1 MKKSHISIIFGILSF
16 CVILHATVRAG
27 PIIDGC
33 SIFPSN
39 NIWNTP
45 INNLPVRANS
55 STYINTIG
63 ADTGLHPDFGS
74 GEWNGGPIGIPYTV
88 VSQTQAKVGVTFDYA
103 DESDPGPYPI
113 PPDALI
119 EGGSES
125 QGDRHVLVLEKDNCL
140 LYELFDAHRQPDNSW
155 HAGSGAFFDLSSN
168 NLRPDTW
175 TSADAAGLPI
185 LSGLVTYEEVISGEI
200 THAIRF
206 TAPQTQKAHV
216 WPARHDAS
224 NLTSPVYPPMG
235 QRFRL
240 KADFDISG
248 FPLEIQ
254 TILTAFK
261 KYGIILADN
270 GSAWY
275 ISGVPDERW
284 DNDILR
290 LLRQVKGSDF
300 EAVDVSDL
308 MVDENSGAAKQS
320 PDNSTFYVGDDD
332 CEGNSPCFNS
342 IEAAINAAT
351 VDTQIILAQGIYTET
366 IRLNK
371 QISLT
376 IEGGWNFSTNL
387 QNGVTILKKAPEVN
401 LGSLTIRE
409 LTIKP

>member
-1 MKKSHISIIFGILSF
+1 MLGFLSF
-16 CVILHATVRAG
+16 CMIVHTTVGAS
-27 PIIDGC
+27 PIIEGC
-33 SIFPSN
+33 SIFPSD

-45 INNLPVRANS
+45 IDNLPVHSSS

-88 VSQTQAKVGVTFDYA
+88 VSQTQVKVGVTFDYA

-119 EGGSES
+119 EGGSDS
-125 QGDRHVLVLEKDNCL
+125 QGDRHVLVIEKDNCL

-155 HAGSGAFFDLSSN
+155 YAGSGAFFDLSSN
-168 NLRPDTW
+168 DLRPDTW

-185 LSGLVTYEEVISGEI
+185 LPGLVTYEEVLSGEI
-200 THAIRF
+200 EHAIRF

-240 KADFDISG
+240 KAGFAVSG

-254 TILTAFK
+254 TILKAFK

-275 ISGVPDERW
+275 ISGVPDDRW
-284 DNDILR
+284 DNDMLR

-308 MVDENSGAAKQS
+308 MIDENSGAAKQV
-320 PDNSTFYVGDDD
+320 PDNSTFYVDGDD
-332 CEGNSPCFNS
+332 CAGNSPCFNT
-342 IEAAINAAT
+342 IDAAINAAT
-351 VDTQIILAQGIYTET
+351 VDTRILVAQGTYSET
-366 IRLNK
+366 IRLDK
-371 QISLT
+371 QIAVT
-376 IEGGWNFSTNL
+376 IEGGWNFSSNL
-387 QNGVTILKKAPEVN
+387 QNGVTILRKAPEVT
-401 LGSLTIRE
+401 LGSLTIEE
-409 LTIKP
+409 LTINP

>member
-1 MKKSHISIIFGILSF
+1 MFGVLSF
-16 CVILHATVRAG
+16 CMILHATVRAS
-27 PIIDGC
+27 PTIEGC

-45 INNLPVRANS
+45 IDNLPVHSSS

-63 ADTGLHPDFGS
+63 TDTDLHPDFGS

-88 VSQTQAKVGVTFDYA
+88 VSQTQAKVGITFDYA

-119 EGGSES
+119 EGGSDS
-125 QGDRHVLVLEKDNCL
+125 QGDRHVLVLEKNNCL
-140 LYELFDAHRQPDNSW
+140 LYELFDAHLQPDNSW
-155 HAGSGAFFDLSSN
+155 HAGSGAFFDLKSN

-185 LSGLVTYEEVISGEI
+185 LSGLVTYDEVMSGEI

-216 WPARHDAS
+216 WSARHDAS
-224 NLTSPVYPPMG
+224 SLPNPVYPPMG

-240 KADFDISG
+240 NAEFDVSG
-248 FPLEIQ
+248 FPLDIQ

-284 DNDILR
+284 DNDVLR

-300 EAVDVSDL
+300 EAVDVSSL
-308 MVDENSGAAKQS
+308 MIDENSGEAKQS
-320 PDNSTFYVGDDD
+320 PDNSIFYVGDND
-332 CEGNSPCFNS
+332 CDGKSPCFNS
-342 IEAAINAAT
+342 IEAAMNAVT
-351 VDTQIILAQGIYTET
+351 VDTRILIAQGTYAET

-371 QISLT
+371 PISVT
-376 IEGGWNFSTNL
+376 IEGGWNFSSNL
-387 QNGVTILKKAPEVN
+387 QDGVTILKKALEVN

-409 LTIKP
+409 LTIHP

>member
-1 MKKSHISIIFGILSF
+1 MKKVHISMVLGGLIF
-16 CVILHATVRAG
+16 CTVLHAMAHANPTLE
-27 PIIDGC
+27 GC

-39 NIWNTP
+39 NIWNIP
-45 INNLPVRANS
+45 IDNLPVHSNS
-55 STYINTIG
+55 FIYIDTIG

-88 VSQTQAKVGVTFDYA
+88 VSETQTMVEVSFDYA
-103 DESDPGPYPI
+103 EESDPGPYPI

-119 EGGSES
+119 EGGNDS
-125 QGDRHVLVLEKDNCL
+125 QGDRHVLVLEKDKCL
-140 LYELFDAHRQPDNSW
+140 LYELFDAHLQPDNSW

-185 LSGLVTYEEVISGEI
+185 LAGLVRYDEVTSGEI

-216 WPARHDAS
+216 WPARHHAS
-224 NLTSPVYPPMG
+224 SLTGLVYPPMG

-240 KADFDISG
+240 KADYDISG

-275 ISGVPDERW
+275 ISGVPDGRW
-284 DNDILR
+284 DNDALR
-290 LLRQVKGSDF
+290 LLRQIKGSDF
-300 EAVDVSDL
+300 EAVDVSSL
-308 MVDENSGAAKQS
+308 MIDEDSGEAKQS
-320 PDNSTFYVGDDD
+320 PENSMLYVGADN
-332 CEGNSPCFNS
+332 CEGKTPCFDS
-342 IEAAINAAT
+342 IQTAINTA
-351 VDTQIILAQGIYTET
+351 VGDTQIMIAKGTYSESV
-366 IRLNK
+366 RLNK
-371 QISLT
+371 PISVTL
-376 IEGGWNFSTNL
+376 EGGWNFLANI
-387 QNGVTILKKAPEVN
+387 QDGVTIFRKAPEVN
-401 LGSLTIRE
+401 LGSLTFRE

>member
-1 MKKSHISIIFGILSF
+1 MFGVLSF
-16 CVILHATVRAG
+16 CMILHATVRAS
-27 PIIDGC
+27 PTIEGC

-45 INNLPVRANS
+45 IDNLPVHSSS

-63 ADTGLHPDFGS
+63 TDTGLHPDFGS

-88 VSQTQAKVGVTFDYA
+88 VSQTQAKVGITFDYA

-119 EGGSES
+119 EGGSDS
-125 QGDRHVLVLEKDNCL
+125 QGDRHVLVLEKNNCL
-140 LYELFDAHRQPDNSW
+140 LYELFDAHHQPDNSW
-155 HAGSGAFFDLSSN
+155 HAGSGAFFDLKSN

-185 LSGLVTYEEVISGEI
+185 LSGLVTYDEVMSGEI

-216 WPARHDAS
+216 WSARHDAS
-224 NLTSPVYPPMG
+224 SLTNPVYPPMG

-240 KADFDISG
+240 KAEFDVSG
-248 FPLEIQ
+248 FPLDIQ

-284 DNDILR
+284 DNDLLR
-290 LLRQVKGSDF
+290 LLSQVKGSDF
-300 EAVDVSDL
+300 EAVDVSSL
-308 MVDENSGAAKQS
+308 MIDENSGEAKQAF
-320 PDNSTFYVGDDD
+320 DNSISYVSKDDEN
-332 CEGNSPCFNS
+332 CGGKSPCYSS
-342 IEAAINAAT
+342 IQSAINAAESASR
-351 VDTQIILAQGIYTET
+351 ILIAQGTYTEA
-366 IRLNK
+366 
-371 QISLT
+371 ISLARPISLV
-376 IEGGWNFSTNL
+376 IEGGWSNSFDNEEGYTVLNKIQVIQGSMTL
-387 QNGVTILKKAPEVN
+387 RQLKIQP
-401 LGSLTIRE
+401 SLAD
-409 LTIKP
+409 